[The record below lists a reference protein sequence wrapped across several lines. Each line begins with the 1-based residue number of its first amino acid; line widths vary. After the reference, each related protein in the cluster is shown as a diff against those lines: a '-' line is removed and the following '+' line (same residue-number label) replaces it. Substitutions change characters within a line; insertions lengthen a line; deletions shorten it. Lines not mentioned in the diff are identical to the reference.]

1 MPGASWTTNQ
11 QRSKVSMSAHIDG
24 LARDRDTTW
33 GVPRSRFLVELVAG
47 LIAGLAFCASPGRAD
62 AATVTIDTN
71 RTYQTI
77 DGFGAAQPKGTPG
90 VFAAYLHGWPEPER
104 SQILDLAFSDLKGIG
119 LTILRTDVDVGL
131 EPARGQWSYDD
142 PDQAWVMQQAS
153 ARGPVKL
160 FASVFSPPAWMKT
173 NGSTIGG
180 SLSPAHFK
188 DFADYLAH
196 FSVDYAA
203 ANGVKIYAV
212 SMGNEPDTSDV
223 PWDTCGWT
231 SAQIADFLANDL
243 RPVFAKR
250 HVETK
255 VIATEAANWDHVEAS
270 ASEVGPP
277 FMSDTY
283 ARPKALARTDIVAGH
298 VYGGDLSRPFQRAL
312 AAGKKIWQTEAS
324 LRSDGPIFQNIDT
337 ALNWAKTLH
346 SGLAG
351 AQASAW
357 VWFTLFKPPTND
369 ALIESAADG
378 HGYAPTKVFWAL
390 GNFSKFVRPGDVR
403 IDARASGIPST
414 LSVSA
419 YKHPGDDRVVIV
431 AVNQG
436 SSATGVDFRLGFSAL
451 ATPYVTSASSD
462 LQAQADVSLDRT
474 VTIPA
479 RSIVTYVTTPPR
491 LTADILW
498 RHADGR
504 TMVWLGAQSTMAS
517 YPGALVA
524 DWRIQGVG
532 DFDGNGRSD
541 ILWRNA
547 DSTTAIWH
555 DGDAG
560 WTTWPGVLGNDWQI
574 QGTGDFDGNGRSDIL
589 WRHVDGTTAIWH
601 DGSAAWTT
609 WPGSLGADW
618 QIQGVG
624 DFDGDGMSDILWRNA
639 DGTTAIWHDGT
650 AAWTTWPGAL
660 GGDWQIQGV
669 GEFDGN
675 GMSDILWRNAS
686 GATALWHDGSA
697 AWTTWPGALDGNWQI
712 RSVGD
717 FDGNGLS
724 DILWRY
730 ADGTLAIWHDGGPAW
745 TTWPGRPDAGWDIQ
759 GAGRFDR

>member
-1 MPGASWTTNQ
+1 MPVPGTDAPGLLANGPARKQ
-11 QRSKVSMSAHIDG
+11 VIMSAQPHRT
-24 LARDRDTTW
+24 ARDRSPF
-33 GVPRSRFLVELVAG
+33 PRRPRTKLLVDLLAALVT
-47 LIAGLAFCASPGRAD
+47 GLALFASQSRAF
-62 AATVTIDTN
+62 AGTVTVDMN

-131 EPARGQWSYDD
+131 EPVRGQWRYDD
-142 PDQAWVMQQAS
+142 PDQVWVMQQAA

-173 NGSTIGG
+173 NGSTVGG
-180 SLSPAHFK
+180 SLAPGHFR
-188 DFADYLAH
+188 DYANYLAH
-196 FSVDYAA
+196 FSADYA
-203 ANGVKIYAV
+203 
-212 SMGNEPDTSDV
+212 M
-223 PWDTCGWT
+223 
-231 SAQIADFLANDL
+231 
-243 RPVFAKR
+243 
-250 HVETK
+250 
-255 VIATEAANWDHVEAS
+255 
-270 ASEVGPP
+270 GPP
-277 FMSDTY
+277 FMTDTY
-283 ARPKALARTDIVAGH
+283 ARPKALARADIVAGH
-298 VYGGDLSRPFQRAL
+298 VYDGDLSRPFQRAL
-312 AAGKKIWQTEAS
+312 DAGKKTWQTEAS
-324 LRSDGPIFQNIDT
+324 LRSDGPIFENVDT
-337 ALNWAKTLH
+337 ALNWARTIH
-346 SGLAG
+346 VGLAG

-369 ALIESAADG
+369 ALIESGADG
-378 HGYAPTKVFWAL
+378 HSFAPTKVFWAL

-403 IDARASGIPST
+403 IDARPSGVPST

-436 SSATGVDFRLGFSAL
+436 SSAAGVDFRLGFPAT

-474 VTIPA
+474 VSIPA
-479 RSIVTYVTTPPR
+479 RSIVTYVATPPR

-504 TMVWLGAQSTMAS
+504 TMLWLGAQPAMAA
-517 YPGALVA
+517 YPGALGA

-532 DFDGNGRSD
+532 DFDGDGRSD

-555 DGDAG
+555 DADAG

-574 QGTGDFDGNGRSDIL
+574 QGVGDFDGNGRSDI
-589 WRHVDGTTAIWH
+589 
-601 DGSAAWTT
+601 
-609 WPGSLGADW
+609 P
-618 QIQGVG
+618 
-624 DFDGDGMSDILWRNA
+624 WRNV

-660 GGDWQIQGV
+660 GADWQIQGV

-675 GMSDILWRNAS
+675 GMSDILWRNAD
-686 GATALWHDGSA
+686 GTTAIWHDGSA
-697 AWTTWPGALDGNWQI
+697 AWTSWPGALDGNWQI
-712 RSVGD
+712 RGVGD
-717 FDGNGLS
+717 FDGNGIS

-730 ADGTLAIWHDGGPAW
+730 VDGTLAIWHDGGPAW
-745 TTWPGRPDAGWDIQ
+745 TTWPGRADDAGWGIQ
-759 GAGRFDR
+759 GVGRFDR